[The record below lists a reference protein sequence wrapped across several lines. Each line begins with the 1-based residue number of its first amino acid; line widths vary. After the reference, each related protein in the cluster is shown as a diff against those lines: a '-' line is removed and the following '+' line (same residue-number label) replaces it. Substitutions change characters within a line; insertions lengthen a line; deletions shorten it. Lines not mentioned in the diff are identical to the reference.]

1 MTNYEYMAM
10 GRKLCKADQRSNT
23 VTGLVITT
31 VVLGGYLYL
40 QYRMMQEQN
49 KIIKKQIMDIDQ
61 LNEHFKRQSQTINNL
76 TEENRKQRQAIID
89 LERTN
94 QVWAKEIK
102 DSNNQK
108 PQA

>member
-1 MTNYEYMAM
+1 
-10 GRKLCKADQRSNT
+10 
-23 VTGLVITT
+23 
-31 VVLGGYLYL
+31 
-40 QYRMMQEQN
+40 
-49 KIIKKQIMDIDQ
+49 MDIDQ

-94 QVWAKEIK
+94 QVLAKEIK